1 MNPITCALE
10 DKIAFYNKPE
20 FVENPAHP
28 AGFKGTFAFS
38 DHDLIPEVFL
48 GFLQRHFG
56 VFRVRK
62 IKLEKIN
69 DVLNEVWEGPG
80 SLEKIFR
87 LEYDMYSSNKPVVIL
102 PRDIADLKANQV
114 EDDAESIVVPADQD
128 IDLGQFSEDDY

>member
-20 FVENPAHP
+20 FVENPNHP

-38 DHDLIPEVFL
+38 DHALIPEVFH

-69 DVLNEVWEGPG
+69 EALNEVWEGPG

-87 LEYDMYSSNKPVVIL
+87 LEYDMYASNKPVVIL
-102 PRDIADLKANQV
+102 PRDIAELKAAQV
-114 EDDAESIVVPADQD
+114 DDDDDMILPDEQN
-128 IDLGQFSEDDY
+128 IDLGQFSEGDNF